1 MICLQTLKVKC
12 VPFCAISSQTR
23 FIHFPKK
30 KKRSTTLPQILKE
43 NPRVIRA
50 TSASFASTLHYW
62 ESIIVTE
69 VAICH
74 GVCIPRRQ
82 RSEGLGK
89 ERCST
94 VQTVPCY
101 VWCCSFVFLF
111 FFLFVPC
118 LRTCRAVVSW
128 CVRLLMVRCECRWV
142 NLMCAFSWHKRWVH
156 VCGSTCVYAFV
167 CVYVRVKMGGAG
179 VLFLLRA
186 NLTLLQRVLGAINIL
201 YTV

>member
-12 VPFCAISSQTR
+12 VPFCAISSQTHLIR
-23 FIHFPKK
+23 FPKK

-101 VWCCSFVFLF
+101 VWCCCLSFFFFSFLF
-111 FFLFVPC
+111 SFC
-118 LRTCRAVVSW
+118 SVSAYMSRCGVLVCAFIDGSVW
-128 CVRLLMVRCECRWV
+128 VQMSEFDVRL
-142 NLMCAFSWHKRWVH
+142 
-156 VCGSTCVYAFV
+156 
-167 CVYVRVKMGGAG
+167 
-179 VLFLLRA
+179 FL
-186 NLTLLQRVLGAINIL
+186 T
-201 YTV
+201 

>member
-12 VPFCAISSQTR
+12 VPFFAISSQTHL
-23 FIHFPKK
+23 IHFPKK

-101 VWCCSFVFLF
+101 VWCCCLSFFFFSF
-111 FFLFVPC
+111 FFLFRVC
-118 LRTCRAVVSW
+118 
-128 CVRLLMVRCECRWV
+128 
-142 NLMCAFSWHKRWVH
+142 VH
-156 VCGSTCVYAFV
+156 VALWCLGV
-167 CVYVRVKMGGAG
+167 CVYWWFGVSADEWIWCAPFLDISAG
-179 VLFLLRA
+179 YTYADLHVCTHLYVCMWELRWEEP
-186 NLTLLQRVLGAINIL
+186 VCSSSWGPI
-201 YTV
+201 